1 MTRIR
6 WFDNAPIDKRDLR
19 PYEAFKV
26 FAFVYFVGCLIGFVC
41 QFSLG
46 FIDDDAGLVLMFD
59 IMLMPLSF
67 PFIALIFLVLHRWL
81 VSTGRFGLATS
92 AVLGAFAVFVVTLM
106 VSQRIFGADTT
117 SFIDVLLSTNCAVT
131 YGMLIGTMFWLKI
144 AIRRPGSFL
153 KDIKAELSFGNW
165 TMGAVLLILLWQQV
179 FWRIGS

>member
-6 WFDNAPIDKRDLR
+6 WFDNAPIDKSDLR

-26 FAFVYFVGCLIGFVC
+26 FAFVYFVGCLIGFAC

-59 IMLMPLSF
+59 IMLLPLSF
-67 PFIALIFLVLHRWL
+67 PFVALIFLVLHRWL

-92 AVLGAFAVFVVTLM
+92 ALLGAFAVFVVTFL
-106 VSQRIFGADTT
+106 VSQRMFGTDGML
-117 SFIDVLLSTNCAVT
+117 FIDVLMSTNFAVT
-131 YGMLIGTMFWLKI
+131 YGALIGTMFWLKI
-144 AIRRPGSFL
+144 AKARPSSFL
-153 KDIKAELSFGNW
+153 KDIKTELSFGNW